1 MSGKTGRSSAFCEG
15 RICVLLNQDSVI
27 AAFTGQRLVD
37 SGHRECYGFPMRE
50 KNETIK
56 KWLNIN
62 VILIAVNI
70 LVWLVM
76 CAKGDTRSAQ
86 FMYEHGAMYPPDVMD
101 GDWYRLISAMF
112 LHFGAEHLISN
123 MFMQYFLG
131 DMLLRALS
139 QWKFALIYVFAGIG
153 GNVTSLVM
161 MLLTGEFAVA
171 AGASGAIYGII
182 GALLWVVLRNG
193 GRFESI
199 SVPRMLLA
207 TAVYI
212 GYGFTT
218 EGVDAWAHLGGALV
232 GFLAAIILYRRKV
245 SVVIEQRD

>member
-1 MSGKTGRSSAFCEG
+1 MPPDAQKKWFIDTALC
-15 RICVLLNQDSVI
+15 
-27 AAFTGQRLVD
+27 
-37 SGHRECYGFPMRE
+37 ECYGFPMNER
-50 KNETIK
+50 NETIK
-56 KWLNIN
+56 KWLNSN
-62 VILIAVNI
+62 VFLMGVNI
-70 LVWLVM
+70 LIWLIL
-76 CAKGDTRSAQ
+76 CTQGDTRSAE
-86 FMYEHGAMYPPDVMD
+86 FMYDHGAMYPPDVLS
-101 GDWYRLISAMF
+101 GEWYRLFSAMF

-131 DMLLRALS
+131 DMLLRALN
-139 QWKFALIYVFAGIG
+139 QWKFALIYLLAGIG
-153 GNVTSLVM
+153 GNLTSLVM
-161 MLLTGEFAVA
+161 MLVTGDLAVA

-218 EGVDAWAHLGGALV
+218 EGVDAWAHLGGAVV
-232 GFLAAIILYRRKV
+232 GFLAAILLYRKKV
-245 SVVIEQRD
+245 SASVEAWDDTYE

>member
-1 MSGKTGRSSAFCEG
+1 MLIDTKQHA
-15 RICVLLNQDSVI
+15 
-27 AAFTGQRLVD
+27 
-37 SGHRECYGFPMRE
+37 CYGFPMSE
-50 KNETIK
+50 TNERIR

-62 VILIAVNI
+62 VILIAANVLI
-70 LVWLVM
+70 WLLLCTM
-76 CAKGDTRSAQ
+76 GDTRSAE
-86 FMYEHGAMYPPDVMD
+86 FMYEHGAMYPTGVSE
-101 GDWYRLISAMF
+101 GEWYRLISAMF

-139 QWKFALIYVFAGIG
+139 QWKFALIYVLAGIG
-153 GNVTSLVM
+153 GNVVSFVM
-161 MLLTGEFAVA
+161 MLASGEFAVA

-218 EGVDAWAHLGGALV
+218 EGVDAWAHLGGAVV
-232 GFLAAIILYRRKV
+232 GLLAAIVLYRKKAAV
-245 SVVIEQRD
+245 TVDMWDHVT

>member
-1 MSGKTGRSSAFCEG
+1 M
-15 RICVLLNQDSVI
+15 
-27 AAFTGQRLVD
+27 
-37 SGHRECYGFPMRE
+37 
-50 KNETIK
+50 NETVIDRTYRK
-56 KWLNIN
+56 ETMKRWLNIN

-70 LVWLVM
+70 LVWLILCTM
-76 CAKGDTRSAQ
+76 GDTRSAE
-86 FMYEHGAMYPPDVMD
+86 FMYEHGAMYPPDVLE
-101 GDWYRLISAMF
+101 GEWYRMLSAMF

-139 QWKFALIYVFAGIG
+139 QWRFAVIYLLAGIG
-153 GNVTSLVM
+153 GNVTSLIM
-161 MLLTGEFAVA
+161 MLVTGKVAVA

-207 TAVYI
+207 TALYI

-218 EGVDAWAHLGGALV
+218 EGVDAWAHLGGALA
-232 GFLAAIILYRRKV
+232 GFLAAILLYRKC
-245 SVVIEQRD
+245 E

>member
-1 MSGKTGRSSAFCEG
+1 M
-15 RICVLLNQDSVI
+15 
-27 AAFTGQRLVD
+27 
-37 SGHRECYGFPMRE
+37 E
-50 KNETIK
+50 KNYESIK

-62 VILIAVNI
+62 VILIVSHI

-76 CAKGDTRSAQ
+76 CTKGDTRSAQ
-86 FMYEHGAMYPPDVMD
+86 FMYEHGALYPTNVL
-101 GDWYRLISAMF
+101 GGEWYRLVSAMF

-139 QWKFALIYVFAGIG
+139 QWKFAVVYVLAGIG
-153 GNVTSLVM
+153 GNVASLVM
-161 MLLTGEFAVA
+161 MIVTGDFAVA

-193 GRFESI
+193 GKFESI

-207 TAVYI
+207 TALYI
-212 GYGFTT
+212 TYGFTT
-218 EGVDAWAHLGGALV
+218 EGVDAWAHLGGAV
-232 GFLAAIILYRRKV
+232 IGFLAAVILYRRKV
-245 SVVIEQRD
+245 TATIEQWD

>member
-1 MSGKTGRSSAFCEG
+1 MLIDTKQHA
-15 RICVLLNQDSVI
+15 
-27 AAFTGQRLVD
+27 
-37 SGHRECYGFPMRE
+37 CYGFPMSE
-50 KNETIK
+50 TNERIR

-62 VILIAVNI
+62 VILIAANVLI
-70 LVWLVM
+70 WLLLCTM
-76 CAKGDTRSAQ
+76 GDTRSAE
-86 FMYEHGAMYPPDVMD
+86 FMYDHGAMYPIDVL
-101 GDWYRLISAMF
+101 GGEWYRLFSAMF

-139 QWKFALIYVFAGIG
+139 QWKFALIYVLAGIG
-153 GNVTSLVM
+153 GNVVSYVM
-161 MLLTGEFAVA
+161 MLASGEFAVA

-218 EGVDAWAHLGGALV
+218 EGVDAWAHLGGAVV
-232 GFLAAIILYRRKV
+232 GLLAAIVLYRKKAAV
-245 SVVIEQRD
+245 TVDMWDHVT

>member
-1 MSGKTGRSSAFCEG
+1 MT
-15 RICVLLNQDSVI
+15 
-27 AAFTGQRLVD
+27 
-37 SGHRECYGFPMRE
+37 CYGFPME
-50 KNETIK
+50 KSKECIK

-70 LVWLVM
+70 AVWLVM
-76 CAKGDTRSAQ
+76 CVKGDTRSAQ
-86 FMYEHGAMYPPDVMD
+86 FMYEHGALYPTDVLD
-101 GDWYRLISAMF
+101 GEWYRLVSAMF

-139 QWKFALIYVFAGIG
+139 QWKFALIYVLAGIG
-153 GNVTSLVM
+153 GNVTSFVM
-161 MLLTGEFAVA
+161 MLLTDDFAVA

-193 GRFESI
+193 GKFESI

-207 TAVYI
+207 TALYI

-232 GFLAAIILYRRKV
+232 GFLAAIVLYRRKTAPV
-245 SVVIEQRD
+245 ESHH

>member
-1 MSGKTGRSSAFCEG
+1 MEKT
-15 RICVLLNQDSVI
+15 
-27 AAFTGQRLVD
+27 
-37 SGHRECYGFPMRE
+37 
-50 KNETIK
+50 NESIK
-56 KWLNIN
+56 KWLNVN
-62 VILIAVNI
+62 VVLIAVNV
-70 LVWLVM
+70 LVWLLL
-76 CAKGDTRSAQ
+76 CTKGDTRSAQ
-86 FMYEHGAMYPPDVMD
+86 FMYEHGALYPTDVL
-101 GDWYRLISAMF
+101 GGEGYRLVSAMF

-139 QWKFALIYVFAGIG
+139 QWKFVLVYLLAGIG

-161 MLLTGEFAVA
+161 MLVTGDLAVA

-207 TAVYI
+207 TALYI

-218 EGVDAWAHLGGALV
+218 EGVDAWAHLGGALI
-232 GFLAAIILYRRKV
+232 GFLAAVILYRRKV
-245 SVVIEQRD
+245 TITIEQWD